1 MMKFTQLLKT
11 LGFTEKVPTPS
22 ALKLLAM
29 ATAFVTS
36 TISLMPAQAS
46 TYQEQEIDQNQ
57 IIAVAAPFGQNNYN
71 LVIIEQIPGK
81 NQCWSERGSQPVVV
95 EPLWTTFDFT
105 GHCNRATDSNGY
117 SVRLD
122 ARDYGLD
129 YLLSVTEKDGELQL
143 VANSRTDRSQP
154 PIVIGKTYGMS
165 AGFLKIILNPG
176 WHLTKRTYEDKVLGH
191 VYLSGDS
198 QAIAAAGDSTIPVAA
213 STTSFRDIAN
223 DIYKEEIERAVALGF
238 IAGFKEDGTF
248 RPQASLT
255 REQLVSMVIESL
267 NTVPDLEIQTP
278 AQATIQPYSDVV
290 SSRWSAAKIQW
301 AKENQIVSGYP
312 DGTFRPEQPVT
323 RAELMAVL
331 RRAAEFVQVERGA
344 TPNLATTQVSRTFA
358 DISGHWGQQMI
369 EQMSAYCQVASPL
382 NETGNNFNPDT
393 PSGRNYAAAAT
404 LRMQTCV
411 AEPVR

>member
-1 MMKFTQLLKT
+1 MMNFKQPVKT
-11 LGFTEKVPTPS
+11 SRFLRENVLSVPS

-29 ATAFVTS
+29 ATAVITS
-36 TISLMPAQAS
+36 TVSLIPAKAA
-46 TYQEQEIDQNQ
+46 TYQEKEIDQNQ
-57 IIAVAAPFGQNNYN
+57 IIAVAAPYGQNKYN
-71 LVIIEQIPGK
+71 LVIIEQIPEK

-122 ARDYGLD
+122 AQDYGLD
-129 YLLSVTEKDGELQL
+129 YLLSVTQKNGELQL

-165 AGFLKIILNPG
+165 DGFLKFFLNPG
-176 WHLTKRTYEDKVLGH
+176 WQLTKRTYEDKVLGH

-198 QAIAAAGDSTIPVAA
+198 QAIAAAGDTTVPVATA
-213 STTSFRDIAN
+213 SFRDIAN
-223 DIYKEEIERAVALGF
+223 DIYKKEIEQAVALGF

-267 NTVPDLEIQTP
+267 NTVPDLTIQTP
-278 AQATIQPYSDVV
+278 AQATTQPYSDVV

-344 TPNLATTQVSRTFA
+344 TPSLATTQVSRTFA

-411 AEPVR
+411 ADPVR